1 MKSQGTLGDE
11 RSLGVDKQDQI
22 WHSLL
27 CALDGDEVVNRRLE
41 DRMIAELESYRSL
54 DRSELRRIGPDEM
67 IHRLAA
73 GSSQVDPEHLAH
85 FVAGGELRARQ
96 GVSATDMV
104 LAYRIWHEELRTRA
118 REVLPAGPDNNA
130 ILLRFIDRITVW
142 IDAAMVAAMEGH
154 RATELDLKRHADY
167 RNASV
172 VRALLLG
179 GSFPAALSRDA
190 IAPFIDHSQPVW
202 AVRVGTTDSTSGLR
216 AVEEFLLGDRRE
228 GTRGRLT
235 LIDGDLCGF
244 VYRLPANASAAPAA
258 VGIGGPVLA
267 EHLPHAFSLATR
279 ALRTATALGC
289 TGVYDIGS
297 LGLAPAVLAD
307 REIGDMAVRRILTP
321 VETLSRSGENILE
334 TVQCY
339 LENNLRLDV
348 TAKEMWAHVNTVRYR
363 LNRFEAYTGTSLRD
377 VEDLA
382 LIWWA
387 LARRRLTAEDTP
399 AEADPTEAAPC
410 GFVAGAA
417 GISHLHQ

>member
-1 MKSQGTLGDE
+1 MKVRSTVAEQTL
-11 RSLGVDKQDQI
+11 SGVDEQDQT
-22 WHSLL
+22 WHALL
-27 CALDGDEVVNRRLE
+27 RALDGDEVVSRRLE

-67 IHRLAA
+67 IPRLAA
-73 GSSQVDPEHLAH
+73 ASSRVDPEHLAH

-104 LAYRIWHEELRTRA
+104 LAYRIWHEELRSRA
-118 REVLPAGPDNNA
+118 REIVPADPASNA
-130 ILLRFIDRITVW
+130 VLLRFIDRITVW
-142 IDAAMVAAMEGH
+142 IDAAMVAAIEGH
-154 RATELDLKRHADY
+154 RATELDLKRHADH
-167 RNASV
+167 RNAGV

-179 GSFPAALSRDA
+179 GAVPAALSGDA
-190 IAPFIDHSQPVW
+190 ITPFIDTSQPVW
-202 AVRVGTTDSTSGLR
+202 AVRANPTDSTSGLR
-216 AVEEFLLGDRRE
+216 AAEDFMLGDRRE
-228 GTRGRLT
+228 GTHGRLT

-244 VYRLPANASAAPAA
+244 VYRLPVNASLAPTA

-267 EHLPHAFSLATR
+267 EHLPHAFALATR
-279 ALRTATALGC
+279 ALRTATALGR

-297 LGLAPAVLAD
+297 LGLAPAVFAD

-339 LENNLRLDV
+339 LANNLRLDV
-348 TAKEMWAHVNTVRYR
+348 TAKDMWAHVNTVRYR

-387 LARRRLTAEDTP
+387 LMRRRLTAGDTP
-399 AEADPTEAAPC
+399 AEVDPH
-410 GFVAGAA
+410 G
-417 GISHLHQ
+417 L

>member
-1 MKSQGTLGDE
+1 VTVKLPGAATVQPSSQVDE
-11 RSLGVDKQDQI
+11 QGQS
-22 WHSLL
+22 WHALL
-27 CALDGDEVVNRRLE
+27 CALDGDEIVNQRVE
-41 DRMIAELESYRSL
+41 VRMSTELDSYRSL

-67 IHRLAA
+67 IPRLAA
-73 GSSQVDPEHLAH
+73 ASSRVDPEHLAH

-104 LAYRIWHEELRTRA
+104 LAYRIWHEELRSRA
-118 REVLPAGPDNNA
+118 REVLPADPDSNA

-142 IDAAMVAAMEGH
+142 IDAAMVAAIEGH
-154 RATELDLKRHADY
+154 RATELDLKRCADY

-179 GSFPAALSRDA
+179 GTVPATLNGDA
-190 IAPFIDHSQPVW
+190 VAPFIDRSQPVW
-202 AVRVGTTDSTSGLR
+202 AVRAHTTDSASALR
-216 AVEEFLLGDRRE
+216 AAEDFMLGDRRN
-228 GTRGRLT
+228 GTRGLLT

-244 VYRLPANASAAPAA
+244 VYGLPTNASSAPTA

-267 EHLPHAFSLATR
+267 EHLPHAFSQATR
-279 ALRTATALGC
+279 ALRTATALGR

-297 LGLAPAVLAD
+297 LGLAPAVFAD

-339 LENNLRLDV
+339 IENNLRLDV
-348 TAKEMWAHVNTVRYR
+348 TAKDMWAHVNTVRYR

-387 LARRRLTAEDTP
+387 LMRRRLTAEDKPVAGNTV
-399 AEADPTEAAPC
+399 EAARDD
-410 GFVAGAA
+410 
-417 GISHLHQ
+417 S